1 MAALKAL
8 ADIRSRISELQGQI
22 SEIETASLPAA
33 DVQGRV
39 KAFIQ
44 NFQSRFDDGYIGRGL
59 VSAEAGISTT
69 DIFNAA
75 TGEDL
80 SEKVMAIAA
89 WLDPAGLERKLMES
103 AAPHI
108 ASKGLPSE
116 KRPALLRKLDDE
128 LDRLLA
134 DEEQLIVEL
143 EAAGLGV
150 FRRGNVDPLV
160 VLGI

>member
-1 MAALKAL
+1 MSMKAL
-8 ADIRSRISELQGQI
+8 ADIRSRIAELQGQI
-22 SEIETASLPAA
+22 SEIDNATLTLP

-44 NFQSRFDDGYIGRGL
+44 NLQSNFDTDYLGRAL
-59 VSAEAGISTT
+59 VNPSASIACV